1 MISDEIQAMKNGI
14 PRDVAEA
21 MDKVAEEM
29 VKSMKQRLD
38 AGGHVDTGNLINSIH
53 ADTKAK
59 GNEIITEI
67 NIDAKS
73 EDGTWYAEFLEYGTG
88 VYNENGNGRKTPWAF
103 KDKDGNW
110 HTTRG
115 QKADPFI
122 RPSVAEHIGE
132 LDAEVSHEI
141 GNLQRYKR

>member
-29 VKSMKQRLD
+29 VKSMKQRLE
-38 AGGHVDTGNLINSIH
+38 AGDHIDTGNLISSIH
-53 ADTKAK
+53 ADTKA
-59 GNEIITEI
+59 GSNEIVTEI

-73 EDGTWYAEFLEYGTG
+73 EEGTWYAEFLEFGTG
-88 VYNENGNGRKTPWAF
+88 IYNERGNGRQTPWVWQ
-103 KDKDGNW
+103 DRNGEW

-115 QKADPFI
+115 MEPDPFI